1 MLNKGMRCSLH
12 LLLLLFTADQFAR
25 ADPVPKIVVTPSYSL
40 AVMDLTVAHHGPL
53 VSISGHVRRSDPW
66 AETTWRYL
74 EISLFDQHG
83 GLIRRIAADYS
94 PRPIPR
100 SFHSAYQ
107 PQSRFSVT
115 INAATRL
122 VRTVKI
128 AYRDGPLPH
137 LKSESDG

>member
-12 LLLLLFTADQFAR
+12 LLLLSLAAAQFAQ
-25 ADPVPKIVVTPSYSL
+25 ADPVPKIVMPSYSL
-40 AVMDLTVAHHGPL
+40 VVMDLTVVQHGPF

-66 AETTWRYL
+66 TETTWGYL
-74 EISLFDQHG
+74 EISLFDQNG
-83 GLIRRIAADYS
+83 GLIGRIAADYS
-94 PRPIPR
+94 PRPISP

-107 PQSRFSVT
+107 PRSRFSVT
-115 INAATRL
+115 VSAATRL

-137 LKSESDG
+137 LESER